1 MNIYYEILVM
11 FFARALLLFFKQRS
25 KIFCIWSPVDLYH
38 LNCQYFLIHNE
49 TAQSSI
55 YKYLSIK
62 LTTVNCSGV
71 SNYKHSHGILVHF
84 ENRCWANSMMELI
97 AVDTVT
103 IQFLSFQELLKHT
116 GKSRESKPVLESP
129 FSISATVADITK

>member
-1 MNIYYEILVM
+1 MLDFQNIIINKGNPSFQWKSSNQKYFQKMNIYYEILVM

-55 YKYLSIK
+55 YKYFSIK

-97 AVDTVT
+97 AVDTVM
-103 IQFLSFQELLKHT
+103 I
-116 GKSRESKPVLESP
+116 
-129 FSISATVADITK
+129 